1 MPLPALEDIADPID
15 GVVRIETSPR
25 EKATPIIMEMM
36 RSVYPHDEV
45 FGEYCTVNDY
55 IDCPPDEL
63 YAYLSDT
70 RSLEEWTYSL
80 RGFTPTE
87 ERGLWLAYD
96 RLGSETEIYTR
107 TVANPDAR
115 TVDYHCAWDQGK
127 HLWMIYLMR
136 VVDAQVVLDKPGS
149 VVLWTNCHHPFYDR
163 NPYPEAAT
171 PGAAGMG
178 WRLLGHVRCR
188 PPPGVE
194 EPQGN
199 CRIPPPPWSAGDTGL
214 DEMRAAMNVS
224 LVDVSTYLPGDPI
237 GADYYAQFA
246 ESDDLRDNM
255 MFRAPK
261 FRHHVAEDETAIDMV
276 ERAAEGLIERHGD
289 DAIAN
294 VDVLITHTQMP
305 DMPFYGGGGGMAHR
319 LGMKPRWVLD
329 LHNGGCAAFVL
340 GLKLARNLLASG
352 EGRTALI
359 AVAQNAAGQIFDQP
373 TVRRKAQASVPGD
386 GAAVG
391 LLSVS
396 DESPILDV
404 ECRTYGQ
411 YAGEMTI
418 AVDPERKWWQ
428 AGSGEGSIGFSESKI
443 TKVLARGNRQVPE
456 VAYAVCDRVGLK
468 TGDIDLLVTNQPNR
482 VFLRNWREALE
493 LPKERHV
500 DTFDE
505 CGNLFAAG
513 IPVNLDRAISDGRLK
528 KGDLVMMAAFAHA
541 GDFAGAAAIRWGGR
555 P

>member
-1 MPLPALEDIADPID
+1 M
-15 GVVRIETSPR
+15 S
-25 EKATPIIMEMM
+25 
-36 RSVYPHDEV
+36 
-45 FGEYCTVNDY
+45 
-55 IDCPPDEL
+55 
-63 YAYLSDT
+63 
-70 RSLEEWTYSL
+70 
-80 RGFTPTE
+80 
-87 ERGLWLAYD
+87 
-96 RLGSETEIYTR
+96 
-107 TVANPDAR
+107 
-115 TVDYHCAWDQGK
+115 
-127 HLWMIYLMR
+127 
-136 VVDAQVVLDKPGS
+136 
-149 VVLWTNCHHPFYDR
+149 
-163 NPYPEAAT
+163 
-171 PGAAGMG
+171 
-178 WRLLGHVRCR
+178 
-188 PPPGVE
+188 
-194 EPQGN
+194 
-199 CRIPPPPWSAGDTGL
+199 
-214 DEMRAAMNVS
+214 VS

-276 ERAAEGLIERHGD
+276 ERAAQGLIERHGE

-319 LGMKPRWVLD
+319 LGMKPNWVLD

-340 GLKLARNLLASG
+340 GLKLARNLLESG

-359 AVAQNAAGQIFDQP
+359 AIAQNAAGQIFDQP
-373 TVRRKAQASVPGD
+373 GVRRKAQASVPGD

-391 LLSVS
+391 LLRVS
-396 DESPILDV
+396 DESPILEV

-418 AVDPERKWWQ
+418 AVEPERKWWQ
-428 AGSGEGSIGFSESKI
+428 PGPGEGCIGFSESKI

-456 VAYAVCDRVGLK
+456 VAYAVCDKARLK
-468 TGDIDLLVTNQPNR
+468 AGDIDLLVTNQPNR

-493 LPKERHV
+493 LPRERHV

-513 IPVNLDRAISDGRLK
+513 IPVNLDRAITEGRLK
-528 KGDLVMMAAFAHA
+528 KNDVVMMAAFAHA